1 MEIPLDQFFLV
12 KYGHSGPDFG
22 YGPFTTVKSWKFW
35 KLPKIDFFLSERLA
49 NGCVGR
55 FLLKFLD
62 KTLKLAEKS
71 RFQSFLADFVIFDR
85 FRKRQ
90 NKPGISRPKST
101 FCGWFIKFTYK
112 SPPGSWELNCKCLK
126 IFRENILKFWKNFVM
141 KNLAIF
147 TSHSC

>member
-1 MEIPLDQFFLV
+1 MEIPLELIFSV
-12 KYGHSGPDFG
+12 KYVRRGPDFE
-22 YGPFTTVKSWKFW
+22 YGQFTTVKSWEFSNFPKF
-35 KLPKIDFFLSERLA
+35 DFFWSERLA
-49 NGCVGR
+49 NWCVGR

-71 RFQSFLADFVIFDR
+71 RFWSFLADFVIFDH
-85 FRKRQ
+85 FWKRQ

-126 IFRENILKFWKNFVM
+126 IFRENILKFWKNFAM
-141 KNLAIF
+141 KNLVIF
-147 TSHSC
+147 TPHSC